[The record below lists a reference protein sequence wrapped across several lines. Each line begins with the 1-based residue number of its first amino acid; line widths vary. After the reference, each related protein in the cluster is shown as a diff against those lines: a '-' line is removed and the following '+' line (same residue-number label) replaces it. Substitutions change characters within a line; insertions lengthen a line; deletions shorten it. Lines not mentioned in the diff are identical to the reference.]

1 MIFIN
6 MDNSIIEKILTEWA
20 LQSADG
26 LASGHTTSENI
37 KTLKSVLIESFK
49 LSDADASII
58 ITNILS
64 K

>member
-1 MIFIN
+1 

-26 LASGHTTSENI
+26 LVAGHTTDENI
-37 KTLKSVLIESFK
+37 KTLKFVLTESLK
-49 LSDADASII
+49 MSEADASII

-64 K
+64 KS